1 LEATGSV
8 GSVSVVA
15 EANVFPTGVSA
26 AGGIGSVVVNA
37 GAVIDIPSGLQA
49 QGFVHGG
56 FIEVNAD
63 ATAPVTGLEATVS
76 VGSVTVE
83 TKTFVFVT
91 GLEATADVG
100 DVAVVAKANVSVT
113 GVSASGLVNHVLV
126 WGPIV
131 PNQNAGYNPIA
142 PTQTPTWGETTPAQT
157 PDWNDIAA

>member
-56 FIEVNAD
+56 FIEVNAG
-63 ATAPVTGLEATVS
+63 ATAPVTGLEATPS

-83 TKTFVFVT
+83 VRASVSVT

-100 DVAVVAKANVSVT
+100 DIAVVAKANVSVT
-113 GVSASGLVNHVLV
+113 GVSASGLVNPVLV
-126 WGPIV
+126 WGTIV
-131 PNQNAGYNPIA
+131 PNQNAGYNNIDPS
-142 PTQTPTWGETTPAQT
+142 QTPTWSDEVPSQT
-157 PDWNDIAA
+157 PGWGQIAA